1 MTNSNSHIQVPQS
14 DQLCV
19 DHVAHYV
26 EDIDQT
32 SQYLSSMGFTLTPFS
47 VQSHKVKPSG
57 TLEPAG
63 AGNRCVMLKQGYIE
77 LLTPIGTT
85 PIANQ
90 LRSGIERYI
99 GIHLLAIGTSTPLED
114 HARLVKENF
123 TPLEPVSLQRK
134 IETETTDETAHFK
147 VIRVP
152 QGTMAE
158 GRIQFCHHLTPNFL
172 WQNRWTQH
180 ANHAI
185 AISDIIFCV
194 EDPQEAAERYA
205 RYTGL
210 PSISR
215 KNSICITTN
224 RGSLIFVTAST
235 FSYKLGINPPT
246 LPWIAGYIIKTR
258 DQSATL
264 NYLKNSG
271 IPYQSL
277 KNKRLL
283 VSLPQTLG
291 GHIIFEGVNSEVIDF

>member
-1 MTNSNSHIQVPQS
+1 MTNSTSHIQVPQS

-47 VQSHKVKPSG
+47 VQSHKVKPSSA
-57 TLEPAG
+57 LEPAG

-90 LRSGIERYI
+90 LRSGIKRYI

-246 LPWIAGYIIKTR
+246 LPWIAGYIIKTC

-283 VSLPQTLG
+283 VSLPQKLG
-291 GHIIFEGVNSEVIDF
+291 GHIIFEEVNSEVIDF

>member
-1 MTNSNSHIQVPQS
+1 MTNSTSHIQVPQS

-47 VQSHKVKPSG
+47 VQSHKVKPSSA
-57 TLEPAG
+57 LEPAG

-90 LRSGIERYI
+90 LRSGIKRYI

-246 LPWIAGYIIKTR
+246 LPWIAGYIIKTV
-258 DQSATL
+258 SYTHLTL
-264 NYLKNSG
+264 PTN
-271 IPYQSL
+271 
-277 KNKRLL
+277 R
-283 VSLPQTLG
+283 
-291 GHIIFEGVNSEVIDF
+291 EV

>member
-1 MTNSNSHIQVPQS
+1 MTNFSSHIKSSHS
-14 DQLCV
+14 DQLYV

-26 EDIDQT
+26 EEMDQT

-47 VQSHKVKPSG
+47 LQSHKVKPSS

-63 AGNRCVMLKQGYIE
+63 AGNRCVMLEQGYIE

-90 LRSGIERYI
+90 LRSGIERYR
-99 GIHLLAIGTSTPLED
+99 GIHLLAFGTSTPLED

-123 TPLEPVSLQRK
+123 SPLEPVSLQRK
-134 IETETTDETAHFK
+134 IETETTVETAHFT

-152 QGTMAE
+152 QGTMSE

-194 EDPQEAAERYA
+194 KDPQEAARRYA

-210 PSISR
+210 PLIAK

-224 RGSLIFVTAST
+224 RGSLLFLTAST
-235 FSYKLGINPPT
+235 FAHEFGINPPT

-264 NYLKNSG
+264 NYLRTSD

-277 KNKRLL
+277 KNERLL